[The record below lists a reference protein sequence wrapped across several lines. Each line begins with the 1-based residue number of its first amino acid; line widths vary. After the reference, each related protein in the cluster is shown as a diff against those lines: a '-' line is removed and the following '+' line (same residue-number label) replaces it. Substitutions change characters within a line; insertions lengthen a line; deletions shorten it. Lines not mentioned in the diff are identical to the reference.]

1 MDPLSIAAAT
11 IGTADVAFR
20 LGRFIKRTIQGAK
33 IVDNELRELLSQVEK
48 LRVVST
54 GIASITQAHDFDQT
68 LRRSFTDANSQE
80 WEQLWR
86 ETGRTSKEA
95 GRILEHLESVL
106 KDIHRVDSN
115 LSEDDLEQV
124 EAPPNTAK
132 RSVRTLSLSFLY
144 LKSC

>member
-20 LGRFIKRTIQGAK
+20 LGRFIKTTIQGTK
-33 IVDNELRELLSQVEK
+33 TVDKELRELLSQVEN

-68 LRRSFTDANSQE
+68 LRRSFTDVNSQE

-86 ETGRTSKEA
+86 ETGSISKEA

-106 KDIHRVDSN
+106 KDIHRADSD

-124 EAPPNTAK
+124 ESMGSNTK
-132 RSVRTLSLSFLY
+132 RSVSPFF
-144 LKSC
+144 SCSDM